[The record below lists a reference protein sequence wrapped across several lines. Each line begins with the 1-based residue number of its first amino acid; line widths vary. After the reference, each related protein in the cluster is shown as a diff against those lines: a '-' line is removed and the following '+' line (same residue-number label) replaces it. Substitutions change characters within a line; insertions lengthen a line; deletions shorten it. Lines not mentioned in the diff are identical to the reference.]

1 MKNLARSGYGHLTVL
16 LCVWVVYFSLHT
28 DCGSQE
34 SKQDSVAGR
43 ADSAAARLAVDFNA
57 VDLQGQP
64 FSAKTLKGKILLL
77 DFWAVWCKPCI
88 AAFPTLRKL
97 NRDFKDKN
105 FEVVGVAVYS
115 GGPEDVSK
123 FLQKHE
129 LDYMTVVGDD
139 DLAIR
144 FGVIGYPSYFL
155 VGPDGKIHKKYVGEA
170 KDLYGEVKKEILK
183 LQTTKSE

>member
-1 MKNLARSGYGHLTVL
+1 LTILVGTWAAY
-16 LCVWVVYFSLHT
+16 CSQPT
-28 DCGSQE
+28 DCFSQE
-34 SKQDSVAGR
+34 GKQDTVAEL
-43 ADSAAARLAVDFNA
+43 ANLEAARLAVDFDA
-57 VDLQGQP
+57 ID
-64 FSAKTLKGKILLL
+64 LKGRPFNGKVLKSKIVLL

-97 NRDFKDKN
+97 NKDFKDKN

-123 FLQKHE
+123 FLKKHE
-129 LDYMTVVGDD
+129 VDYKMVVGDD

-170 KDLYGEVKKEILK
+170 KDLYSDVRKEILK
-183 LQTTKSE
+183 FQPKKSE